1 MANKK
6 KQGGKADG
14 TSGVITVN
22 RRARHDYEI
31 LDELECGIILH
42 GSEVKSI
49 RDGQVSLEESFAHI
63 KDEEVWL
70 QGCHIG
76 EYPQANVMNHI
87 PRRHRKLLLHRK
99 EIRKFAE
106 SARQKGLTLVPLSMY
121 FVRGNVKVKLGVG
134 RGRKLHDKRDKLKKD
149 DAQREMKAA
158 MSPRNLRK

>member
-1 MANKK
+1 MADKK
-6 KQGGKADG
+6 KNNKNNDPNNQTVA
-14 TSGVITVN
+14 VN

-31 LDELECGIILH
+31 LDEIECGIVLH

-49 RDGQVSLEESFAHI
+49 RNSQISIEESFAHTQNG
-63 KDEEVWL
+63 ELWL

-106 SARQKGLTLVPLSMY
+106 AAKQKGLTLVPLSVY
-121 FVRGNVKVKLGVG
+121 FRRGLVKVKVGVA
-134 RGRKLHDKRDKLKKD
+134 RGRKLHDKRDKLKKTPLNE
-149 DAQREMKAA
+149 R
-158 MSPRNLRK
+158 